1 MALLIY
7 AAVFTHFGLFI
18 ALVLIGR
25 RLYQTDCRI
34 EHTPSESAHYR
45 TQQSTYTAKPQDDAE
60 RIAAFKALLSAK
72 QKGY

>member
-7 AAVFTHFGLFI
+7 AAVFTHFGLFV

-25 RLYQTDCRI
+25 RLYQTEYRI
-34 EHTPSESAHYR
+34 EHTSSEVNR
-45 TQQSTYTAKPQDDAE
+45 PIQSTHTAKPQEDAE

>member
-34 EHTPSESAHYR
+34 EHTSSEAHYHV
-45 TQQSTYTAKPQDDAE
+45 QQPTYIAKPQDDAE
-60 RIAAFKALLSAK
+60 RIAAFKALLNAK

>member
-7 AAVFTHFGLFI
+7 AAVFTHFGLFV

-25 RLYQTDCRI
+25 RLYQTECRI
-34 EHTPSESAHYR
+34 EYTPSEANR
-45 TQQSTYTAKPQDDAE
+45 QIQSTHTAKPQADDAE

>member
-25 RLYQTDCRI
+25 KLYQTDCRI
-34 EHTPSESAHYR
+34 EHTHSEANRSI
-45 TQQSTYTAKPQDDAE
+45 QSTNTAKPQDDAE

>member
-25 RLYQTDCRI
+25 KLYQTDCRI
-34 EHTPSESAHYR
+34 ERMNSEAGR
-45 TQQSTYTAKPQDDAE
+45 QTQSTNTAKPQDDAE

>member
-25 RLYQTDCRI
+25 KLYQTDCRI
-34 EHTPSESAHYR
+34 EHTNSEASR
-45 TQQSTYTAKPQDDAE
+45 QTQSTNTAKPQDDAE

>member
-34 EHTPSESAHYR
+34 EHTHSEANRSIQP
-45 TQQSTYTAKPQDDAE
+45 TNTAKPQDDAE

>member
-7 AAVFTHFGLFI
+7 AAVFTHFGLLI

-25 RLYQTDCRI
+25 KLYQTDCRI
-34 EHTPSESAHYR
+34 EHTHSEANR
-45 TQQSTYTAKPQDDAE
+45 QTQSTNTAKPQDDAE

>member
-34 EHTPSESAHYR
+34 EHTPSESAHYL
-45 TQQSTYTAKPQDDAE
+45 TQSTNTAKPQDDAE

>member
-7 AAVFTHFGLFI
+7 AAVFTHFGLLI

-25 RLYQTDCRI
+25 KLYQTDCRI
-34 EHTPSESAHYR
+34 EHTHSEAGR
-45 TQQSTYTAKPQDDAE
+45 QTQQSTNTAKPQDDAE